1 MKKKQSAPIAIPA
14 PGFSGDTLLKGEE
27 VAQILGVGLVTV
39 RRMVSR
45 GELHSLRLNHSV
57 TRFRQSEVDR
67 YLASLSNKAA

>member
-1 MKKKQSAPIAIPA
+1 MKKNQSAPIAIPVL
-14 PGFSGDTLLKGEE
+14 SGDTLLKGEE

-45 GELHSLRLNHSV
+45 GELQSLRLNHSV
-57 TRFRQSEVDR
+57 TRFRQSEIDR

>member
-1 MKKKQSAPIAIPA
+1 MTKKKSAPIAIPVPA
-14 PGFSGDTLLKGEE
+14 VSGDTLLKGEE

-45 GELHSLRLNHSV
+45 GQLQSLRLNHSV